1 MLTQQN
7 LPFVQPTEISDVK
20 IINPVRHQD
29 GRGFFSES
37 YNKDALFVAGIDI
50 EFVQDNHVL
59 SEQRGVVRG
68 LHFQAAP
75 FAQAK
80 LIRVV
85 RGAIFDV
92 AVDIRNG
99 SPTYGQHVTAIIS
112 AERWNQIL
120 VPVGFAHGLITLEP
134 KTEVLYKVSQP
145 YSPEHD
151 KGILWN
157 DPQLGIDWPISGS
170 EAILSEKDKVQPQ
183 LSKLPI
189 YFRYENSESLA

>member
-1 MLTQQN
+1 MTSQQN
-7 LPFVQPTEISDVK
+7 LPFIQPTALIDVK
-20 IINPVRHQD
+20 IINPVRHKD
-29 GRGFFSES
+29 RRGFFSES
-37 YNKDALFVAGIDI
+37 YGKDALLAAGIDI

-59 SEQRGVVRG
+59 SEQRGTVRG
-68 LHFQAAP
+68 LHFQVAP

-80 LIRVV
+80 LVRVIR
-85 RGAIFDV
+85 GSIFDV
-92 AVDIRNG
+92 VVDIRNG
-99 SPTYGQHVTAIIS
+99 SPTYGEHVTAIIS

-134 KTEVLYKVSQP
+134 NTEVLYKVSQP

-151 KGILWN
+151 KGILWD

-170 EAILSEKDKVQPQ
+170 ETILSEKDKAQPQ

-189 YFRYENSESLA
+189 YFKYENSES